1 MVHGSILAS
10 LPNSWN
16 AFTVDLNALAV
27 DIKRWGAELGFQ
39 QIGITDTDLSAYR
52 EKVTAWLAAGR
63 HGTMGYLERNLEKRL
78 DPALLEP
85 GTCRVIAARLDYLPD
100 AAEPLRILADGDRG
114 YVSRYALGRDYHKVI
129 RRRLARLAG
138 FIDDAARDAGGRY
151 RAFTDSAPV
160 LEKAL
165 AQKAGLGWI
174 GKHTLV
180 LTRQA
185 GSWFFLGEIYTN
197 LPLPVDPPEAQD
209 HCGKCTACMTVCP
222 TDAIVAAQQLDARR
236 CISYLTI
243 EHRGSIPEEL
253 RPLMGNRV
261 FGCDDCQLF
270 CPWNRYA
277 QITREGDF
285 TPRHNLDDS
294 SLLELFAWN
303 EEEFLRRTEGSAIR
317 RASFEQ
323 WQRNLAV
330 AIGNGSPSDAAI
342 AALEARRSQA
352 TALVLEHIDWALR
365 RLRARRC

>member
-1 MVHGSILAS
+1 MDLHTLA
-10 LPNSWN
+10 
-16 AFTVDLNALAV
+16 D
-27 DIKRWGAELGFQ
+27 DIKQWAEDLGFQ
-39 QIGITDTDLSAYR
+39 QVGITDTDLSAYQD
-52 EKVTAWLAAGR
+52 KVRQWLAAGR
-63 HGTMGYLERNLEKRL
+63 HGTMGYLARNLDKRL

-85 GTCRVIAARLDYLPD
+85 GTCRVIAARMDYLPD
-100 AAEPLRILADGDRG
+100 GAQPLRILDDPDKA

-129 RRRLARLAG
+129 RRRLARLARH
-138 FIDDAARDAGGRY
+138 IDDAAREAGGHY

-180 LTRQA
+180 LNRGA

-197 LPLPVDPPEAQD
+197 LPLPVDSPEQED

-222 TDAIVAAQQLDARR
+222 TDAIVGPQQLDARR

-243 EHRGSIPEEL
+243 EHRGSIPQEL

-261 FGCDDCQLF
+261 FGCDDCQLY

-277 QITREGDF
+277 QLTREGDF
-285 TPRHNLDDS
+285 TPRHDLDDS
-294 SLLELFAWN
+294 DLLRLFAWS
-303 EEEFLRRTEGSAIR
+303 ESEFLERTEGSAIR
-317 RASFEQ
+317 RASYEQ

-330 AIGNGSPSDAAI
+330 AIGNGSATPAAI
-342 AALEARRSQA
+342 AALEERRAQA
-352 TALVLEHIDWALR
+352 TPLVREHIDWALA
-365 RLRARRC
+365 RLRD